1 MQSWLHLPKN
11 STEYLFM
18 VVNIKTIRTVQN
30 IAIFILS
37 FLKYINLSCQALR
50 YICSVSVKKSMF
62 YAYLAQVV
70 STIPPRCQNC
80 L

>member
-1 MQSWLHLPKN
+1 
-11 STEYLFM
+11 M
-18 VVNIKTIRTVQN
+18 VVNIKTVRTVQS
-30 IAIFILS
+30 IAVFILS

-50 YICSVSVKKSMF
+50 YICCMSVKKSMF
-62 YAYLAQVV
+62 YAYFAKVV